1 MAKKILLIEDDV
13 FTRELYEDV
22 FGNAGYE
29 IESAPDG
36 EIGLTKAKEGGYDL
50 ILLDVMMPRLDGLG
64 FLKGLKTT
72 PPKKSNG
79 PILLLTNL
87 AHDPVVKEALATG
100 AKDYLV
106 KAEFNPDEL
115 LEKIKAYL

>member
-1 MAKKILLIEDDV
+1 MAKKILLIEDDE

-22 FGNAGYE
+22 FRNAGLE
-29 IESAPDG
+29 LESAPDG
-36 EIGLTKAKEGGYDL
+36 EAGLAKAKEGGYDL
-50 ILLDVMMPRLDGLG
+50 ILLDVMMPKLDGLG
-64 FLKGLKTT
+64 FLKGLKAT
-72 PPKKSNG
+72 PPKKPNG

>member
-22 FGNAGYE
+22 FRNAGFDL
-29 IESAPDG
+29 ESAPDG
-36 EIGLTKAKEGGYDL
+36 EAGLAKAREGGYNL
-50 ILLDVMMPRLDGLG
+50 ILLDVMMPKLDGLG
-64 FLKGLKTT
+64 FLKGLKAA
-72 PPKKSNG
+72 PPKKPNG